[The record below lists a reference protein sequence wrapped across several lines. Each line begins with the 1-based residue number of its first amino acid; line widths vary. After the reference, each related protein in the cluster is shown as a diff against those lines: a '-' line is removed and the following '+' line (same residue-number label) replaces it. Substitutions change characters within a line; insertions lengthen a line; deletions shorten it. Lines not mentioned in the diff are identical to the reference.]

1 MGDRWDTDRSARPG
15 KTERGKQRM
24 VKFSISFTLGKAGS
38 PHGANVAHNNRQF
51 IAPNIRPGYTMQNVI
66 FKAQPV
72 EKAYEELFG
81 EAIWEYNEKQ
91 KRPTRRI
98 ADYYSHI
105 ANGHREEPFYEV
117 VVQFGDSKSMVY
129 GGALWNEAR
138 TMLYE
143 YMEDFEARN
152 PNLHVFNAVMH
163 LDEASPHLHIDFI
176 PFYTKERQRG
186 LKKGVSMR
194 AAMIEQG
201 FAPQHGGKN
210 QLVLWEESERKIM
223 EMILHR
229 NGYERDEKDAHNPHL
244 TVEEYKTVQDTKR
257 LETVLK
263 QSRTISASDMQAEA
277 VRRMKSE
284 LNALHQ
290 TVSTLEEQKYS
301 PYKSFFYAS
310 DDKLNFVMQQ
320 LTAEQIPYHETE
332 NGFEAQECY
341 AQRIRE
347 IERSYK
353 VPRTTARDR
362 LRDDIDRYALT
373 AKSFK
378 ELLQMLNHAGYGI
391 KIVKYISVKHW
402 DGERYIRL
410 KSLGEF
416 YTERALRNR
425 IANRMKYEHQIEAQA
440 EEAKKNNAPNKAVL
454 MTMLQYM
461 EVFVPYGLPARK
473 LRQDRPLTW
482 VNDAELNKI
491 SALNAALNKGE
502 TLDSMRRWFTELTE
516 SEREAAQTVDQYVR
530 ITRRTPEENEKLD
543 AARAQHNEICAKLK
557 EASEM
562 LDMAERIAAGTYVQ
576 DLIDQENEK
585 KFSASIPNGYYNAG
599 TRKR

>member
-1 MGDRWDTDRSARPG
+1 M
-15 KTERGKQRM
+15 EQ
-24 VKFSISFTLGKAGS
+24 FSISFTLGKAGS

-51 IAPNIRPGYTMQNVI
+51 LAPNIRPGYTIQNVT

-81 EAIWEYNEKQ
+81 EAVREYNEKQ

-105 ANGHREEPFYEV
+105 ANGRREEPFYEV

-129 GGALWNEAR
+129 GGIRWNEAR
-138 TMLYE
+138 MMLYE

-223 EMILHR
+223 ELILHR

-257 LETVLK
+257 LEAVLK
-263 QSRTISASDMQAEA
+263 QSRTLSASDMQAET

-284 LNALHQ
+284 LNTLHQ

-310 DDKLNFVMQQ
+310 DDKLSYMMQQ

-378 ELLQMLNHAGYGI
+378 ELLQMLNHAGYSI
-391 KIVKYISVKHW
+391 KLGKYISLKHW

-410 KSLGEF
+410 KSLGEY
-416 YTERALRNR
+416 YTERALKNR
-425 IANRMKYEHQIEAQA
+425 IGHRLQYEEQISAQA

-461 EVFVPYGLPARK
+461 EVFVPYSLPSRK

-502 TLDSMRRWFTELTE
+502 TLNSMRRTFSELTE
-516 SEREAAQTVDQYVR
+516 LEREAAQTFDQLAR
-530 ITRRTPEENEKLD
+530 TTRRTPEENEKLE
-543 AARAQHNEICAKLK
+543 AVRTQHNEICDKLK

-562 LDMAERIAAGTYVQ
+562 LDMAERIAAGTYIQ
-576 DLIDQENEK
+576 DMVERENEK
-585 KFSASIPNGYYNAG
+585 KYAESIPNGYYNAG
-599 TRKR
+599 TRRR